1 MPVDPTVRAAGT
13 HDAALIG
20 YATKESTMTAN
31 DTSQSRRE
39 LAHRASNGI
48 DVRLLWN
55 QADNTVAVT
64 VSDDMGESFELRV
77 GSHEALDAFH
87 HPYAYA
93 AFRGS
98 LATADLAA

>member
-1 MPVDPTVRAAGT
+1 VRVTETRKAAV
-13 HDAALIG
+13 IG

-31 DTSQSRRE
+31 DTSLSRRE

-55 QADNTVAVT
+55 QADNTVAVSVT
-64 VSDDMGESFELRV
+64 DDLGESFELRV

-93 AFRGS
+93 ALRGS
-98 LATADLAA
+98 LATVDLAA

>member
-1 MPVDPTVRAAGT
+1 
-13 HDAALIG
+13 
-20 YATKESTMTAN
+20 MTAN
-31 DTSQSRRE
+31 DTPQSPRE

>member
-1 MPVDPTVRAAGT
+1 
-13 HDAALIG
+13 
-20 YATKESTMTAN
+20 MTATY
-31 DTSQSRRE
+31 TSQNRRE

-55 QADNTVAVT
+55 RADNTVAVSVT
-64 VSDDMGESFELRV
+64 DDLGESFELRV

-93 AFRGS
+93 ALRGS
-98 LATADLAA
+98 RATVDLAA